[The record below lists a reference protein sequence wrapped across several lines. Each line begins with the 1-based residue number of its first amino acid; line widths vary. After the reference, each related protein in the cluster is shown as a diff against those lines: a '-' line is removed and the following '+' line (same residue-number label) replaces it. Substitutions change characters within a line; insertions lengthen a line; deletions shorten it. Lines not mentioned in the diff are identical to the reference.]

1 MKKTILASAL
11 LVCGIFSQAQDNA
24 VTKHFSAWQNDA
36 RFTKVTV
43 SPAMFELFENL
54 DAETPEEKELLDAIK
69 NIKGMSILSCDDC
82 GAPKEMYNTAI
93 SGVSKRFEEL
103 MLIQDGNVNVDILIR
118 ENAGIVQE
126 LLFVVAE
133 EKSFVVIDVWGE
145 VDLKQVM
152 KFTKTMASADLPDI
166 APEKLLAA
174 KKVKIYPNPVQT
186 NQDLTLEVEPE
197 MVGKDCVI
205 HDLQGK
211 ERKRMRIDR
220 STMRIP
226 VQGLSS
232 GQYVLSIWDNTG
244 KITSH
249 SISVL

>member
-1 MKKTILASAL
+1 MKKTFLASAL
-11 LVCGIFSQAQDNA
+11 LVCGIFTQAQDNA
-24 VTKHFSAWQNDA
+24 IVKHFATWQNDA

-54 DAETPEEKELLDAIK
+54 DAESPEEKELLDAIK
-69 NIKGMSILSCDDC
+69 DIKGMSVLSCDDC
-82 GAPKEMYNTAI
+82 GTPKEMYNTAL
-93 SGVSKRFEEL
+93 STVSKRFEEL
-103 MLIQDGNVNVDILIR
+103 MLIQDGNVTVDILIR

-133 EKSFVVIDVWGE
+133 EKSFVVVDIWGE

-152 KFTKTMASADLPDI
+152 KFTKTIASTDLPDI
-166 APEKLLAA
+166 AAENLVAA

-186 NQDLTLEVEPE
+186 NQDLTLEVDAE
-197 MVGKDCVI
+197 MLGKECVI
-205 HDLQGK
+205 YDLQGK
-211 ERKRMRIDR
+211 ERKRIRIDR
-220 STMRIP
+220 SPMRIP

-232 GQYVLSIWDNTG
+232 GQYVLSIWDNSI

-249 SISVL
+249 SISVI